1 MLKLKRLFKLL
12 WESWFMKIQNKI
24 SREKRRGILETT
36 QVVHMM
42 KTQTCVHTCMGA
54 SQWDPFLVQLRYTA
68 FEGENIFGRIILHF
82 SISLRKDENIS
93 WIFFETLSIV
103 DGDILTDL
111 WYSQFLYSSSD
122 GNEIL
127 LASTFQLLKGW
138 VRKQPRK

>member
-1 MLKLKRLFKLL
+1 MVHENTK
-12 WESWFMKIQNKI
+12 QNFQIKKKGQI
-24 SREKRRGILETT
+24 RNDAGSAHDE
-36 QVVHMM
+36 
-42 KTQTCVHTCMGA
+42 TQTCVHTCMGT

-68 FEGENIFGRIILHF
+68 FEGENIFGRIIILFYIFKKRWKHV
-82 SISLRKDENIS
+82 LD
-93 WIFFETLSIV
+93 FFETLSIV

-111 WYSQFLYSSSD
+111 WYAQFLSSGSN